1 MLYNIRMTTQE
12 LYDLIQDN
20 PGISESE
27 VRKVMNQP
35 ELFYDPDVGD
45 ELDKLL
51 ADCDAEGLYLTE
63 DANDCLYVLSKEDI
77 E

>member
-20 PGISESE
+20 PGISEAE
-27 VRKVMNQP
+27 VRKVMHQP

-45 ELDKLL
+45 DLDKLL
-51 ADCDAEGLYLTE
+51 ADCDAEGLLLTE
-63 DANDCLYVLSKEDI
+63 DANDCLWVLSKEDI